1 LVDEEVCEK
10 GSEVDSWIRK
20 LKSLTK
26 KVRTLNNIN
35 DFLVCKKTLKNSYE
49 IKKKDWM
56 YQFALEFL
64 EESANK
70 WILESN
76 LKYKNDYLKIS
87 MNVLRQLQ
95 ENQKI
100 THLIWVTKIKTKK
113 IKKLKKQKKIF
124 I

>member
-1 LVDEEVCEK
+1 LVSK
-10 GSEVDSWIRK
+10 
-20 LKSLTK
+20 KSS
-26 KVRTLNNIN
+26 
-35 DFLVCKKTLKNSYE
+35 KNVYE
-49 IKKKDWM
+49 NKKKEWM
-56 YQFALEFL
+56 FNFAIEFL

-100 THLIWVTKIKTKK
+100 THLI
-113 IKKLKKQKKIF
+113 
-124 I
+124 

>member
-1 LVDEEVCEK
+1 
-10 GSEVDSWIRK
+10 
-20 LKSLTK
+20 LTK

-35 DFLVCKKTLKNSYE
+35 DFLVSKKSSKNAYE
-49 IKKKDWM
+49 NRKKEWM
-56 YQFALEFL
+56 FNFAVEFL

-100 THLIWVTKIKTKK
+100 THLI
-113 IKKLKKQKKIF
+113 
-124 I
+124 

>member
-1 LVDEEVCEK
+1 MF
-10 GSEVDSWIRK
+10 
-20 LKSLTK
+20 
-26 KVRTLNNIN
+26 N
-35 DFLVCKKTLKNSYE
+35 
-49 IKKKDWM
+49 
-56 YQFALEFL
+56 FAVEFL

-100 THLIWVTKIKTKK
+100 THLIWVPKTKENK
-113 IKKLKKQKKIF
+113 EF
-124 I
+124 